1 MNRDQALQSAIQ
13 QIEKTFGKGSLL
25 RWGDRGRGH
34 DVETVST
41 GCISLDWIGLGIG
54 GLPMGRIV
62 EIYGPE
68 SSGKTTLTLQTV
80 AQAQKSGGTCAF
92 IDVEHALDPSYAKKL
107 GVQLNDLYISQPD
120 TGEQALEIADTL
132 ARSGTMKVI
141 VIDSVAALVP
151 RSELE
156 GDMGEH
162 QVGSQARLMSH
173 ALRKLKGSVSNN
185 NCCLIFTNQTRQKI
199 GVMFGNPET
208 TSGGVALKFY
218 ASVRMDIRRIG
229 AIKDKD
235 KVIGNQT
242 RIKVVKNKMAA
253 PFREVVFD
261 IMYGEGVSRSSE
273 IIELG
278 LGTGLLEKSGSW
290 YAHKGGEKIGQGKE
304 AVREFLLRHPEKA
317 DVLEQKIRQA
327 LSSTSNIIDN
337 VIPET
342 SAETDHVET
351 MDKGMADVVES
362 KAS

>member
-25 RWGDRGRGH
+25 RWGDRDRAH
-34 DVETVST
+34 DIETIST

-54 GLPMGRIV
+54 GLPMGRII

-80 AQAQKSGGTCAF
+80 ANAQKNGGRCAF

-107 GVQLNDLYISQPD
+107 GVQLDDLYISQPD

-132 ARSGTMKVI
+132 ARSGAMKVI

-156 GDMGEH
+156 GDMGET
-162 QVGSQARLMSH
+162 QVGGQARLMSH
-173 ALRKLKGSVSNN
+173 ALRKLKGSVSQN

-235 KVIGNQT
+235 KVVGNQT
-242 RIKVVKNKMAA
+242 RIKVVKNKMAP

-261 IMYGEGVSRSSE
+261 IMYGEGVSKSAE
-273 IIELG
+273 LIELG
-278 LGTGLLEKSGSW
+278 LRMNLLEKSGSW
-290 YAHKGGEKIGQGKE
+290 YAMKGGEKIGQGKD
-304 AVREFLLRHPEKA
+304 AVKDFFVRYPEKA
-317 DVLEQKIRQA
+317 AALEKQIRT
-327 LSSTSNIIDN
+327 LLNSESTMI
-337 VIPET
+337 
-342 SAETDHVET
+342 DHVAPHEENAGHASG
-351 MDKGMADVVES
+351 DNADSEENLL
-362 KAS
+362 AS